1 MLLSVTD
8 TGCGMDE
15 ATRARAFEPF
25 FTTKDVGKGTG
36 LGLSM
41 VYGIVSQSDGRI
53 TIDSSKGVGTTINI
67 MLPRHGD
74 VKDTPEPARREPR
87 SASLGGRE
95 TILLVE
101 DENFLRAIMRRALT
115 QRGYSVMEATNGLEA
130 IAIATAQDTSVD
142 LLVTDVIMPEMGVVG
157 RSPSSCARRGPVCA
171 SCSCP
176 ATRPKPCRTHGM
188 LAEDA
193 ELISKPFTPSQFR
206 ERVRAVL
213 DKPAHGG
220 DDGEAQ
226 KAG

>member
-1 MLLSVTD
+1 LLSVTD

-74 VKDTPEPARREPR
+74 VTDTPEPARRELR

-101 DENFLRAIMRRALT
+101 DENFLRAIMRRALA
-115 QRGYSVMEATNGLEA
+115 QRGYSVIEATNGLEA
-130 IAIATAQDTSVD
+130 IGMAAAQGTSID
-142 LLVTDVIMPEMGVVG
+142 LLVTDVIMPELGG
-157 RSPSSCARRGPVCA
+157 RALAEQLRQ
-171 SCSCP
+171 
-176 ATRPKPCRTHGM
+176 TRPGLRVLFMSGYSAEAVQTHGM

-193 ELISKPFTPSQFR
+193 ELISKPFTPSQFL

-213 DKPAHGG
+213 DKPVPNG
-220 DDGEAQ
+220 DGSEAQ